1 MYPLSKKS
9 NNPPGRFSVDH
20 SGSQHAVAII
30 MFDKKKDFPVNIN
43 KKFDQWSDFQY
54 IIALAQKTA
63 DPALIIHYTI
73 EAGNNIEYK
82 M

>member
-1 MYPLSKKS
+1 MYPLSKKA

-43 KKFDQWSDFQY
+43 KKFDQWSDFRY
-54 IIALAQKTA
+54 ILALALAQKTA
-63 DPALIIHYTI
+63 DPA
-73 EAGNNIEYK
+73 NKN
-82 M
+82 